1 MRKSGHIRNRNKND
15 RKREKGFV
23 LAEALVLIV
32 IFSIIGTS
40 IMALCYRKVFS
51 AARNKT
57 SMTEKT
63 ALYQASEFVLDS
75 VRSAVETVAKSS
87 DSSATFSD
95 PFSSY
100 PFTIYVNYENTDGSG
115 ENSDNEAVTI
125 DKYSCIRKDGET
137 NTYTV
142 SFTAT
147 YGTTSL
153 YRTTSLKVTAEI
165 TAVSSS
171 EGPSDLTAKV
181 SITRWEWEYHATIE
195 EESAGAEEET

>member
-57 SMTEKT
+57 SMAEKT

-75 VRSAVETVAKSS
+75 VRSAVETVANSS
-87 DSSATFSD
+87 DGSAD
-95 PFSSY
+95 PFFPSSR
-100 PFTIYVNYENTDGSG
+100 FTIYVNYENTDGSG

-125 DKYSCIRKDGET
+125 DKYSCIQKDGET

-153 YRTTSLKVTAEI
+153 KVTAEI
-165 TAVSSS
+165 KAVFSSKGS
-171 EGPSDLTAKV
+171 SDLTAKV

>member
-75 VRSAVETVAKSS
+75 VRSAVETVANSS
-87 DSSATFSD
+87 DGSAD
-95 PFSSY
+95 PFSS
-100 PFTIYVNYENTDGSG
+100 PRFTIYVNYENTDGSG

-153 YRTTSLKVTAEI
+153 KVTAEI
-165 TAVSSS
+165 KAVSSS
-171 EGPSDLTAKV
+171 EGSSDLTAKV

>member
-1 MRKSGHIRNRNKND
+1 M
-15 RKREKGFV
+15 
-23 LAEALVLIV
+23 LIV

-75 VRSAVETVAKSS
+75 VRSAVETVANSS
-87 DSSATFSD
+87 DGSAD
-95 PFSSY
+95 PFPSSR
-100 PFTIYVNYENTDGSG
+100 FTIYVNTDGSG

-125 DKYSCIRKDGET
+125 DKYSCIPKDGET

-153 YRTTSLKVTAEI
+153 KVTAEI
-165 TAVSSS
+165 KAVSSS

>member
-1 MRKSGHIRNRNKND
+1 M
-15 RKREKGFV
+15 
-23 LAEALVLIV
+23 LIV

-75 VRSAVETVAKSS
+75 VRSAVETVANSS
-87 DSSATFSD
+87 DGFSD
-95 PFSSY
+95 PFSSST
-100 PFTIYVNYENTDGSG
+100 FKIYVNYENTDGSG

-125 DKYSCIRKDGET
+125 DKYSCIQKDGET

-153 YRTTSLKVTAEI
+153 KVTAEI
-165 TAVSSS
+165 TAVPSS
-171 EGPSDLTAKV
+171 EGSSDSTAKV
-181 SITRWEWEYHATIE
+181 SITQWEWEYHATIE

>member
-75 VRSAVETVAKSS
+75 VRSAVETAVANSS
-87 DSSATFSD
+87 DGSATFSN
-95 PFSSY
+95 PFSSSRF
-100 PFTIYVNYENTDGSG
+100 PIYVNYENTDGSG

-125 DKYSCIRKDGET
+125 DKYSCIPKDGET

-153 YRTTSLKVTAEI
+153 KVTAEI
-165 TAVSSS
+165 KAVSSS
-171 EGPSDLTAKV
+171 EGPSDSTAKV

>member
-1 MRKSGHIRNRNKND
+1 M
-15 RKREKGFV
+15 
-23 LAEALVLIV
+23 LIV

-75 VRSAVETVAKSS
+75 VRSAVETVANSS
-87 DSSATFSD
+87 DGSAD
-95 PFSSY
+95 PFSSSR
-100 PFTIYVNYENTDGSG
+100 FTIHVNYENTDGSG

-125 DKYSCIRKDGET
+125 DEYSCIPKDGE
-137 NTYTV
+137 TYTV

-153 YRTTSLKVTAEI
+153 KVTAEI
-165 TAVSSS
+165 KAVYSS
-171 EGPSDLTAKV
+171 EGSSLTAKV

>member
-1 MRKSGHIRNRNKND
+1 MLSESLFRGAQQDLYD
-15 RKREKGFV
+15 R
-23 LAEALVLIV
+23 
-32 IFSIIGTS
+32 
-40 IMALCYRKVFS
+40 
-51 AARNKT
+51 
-57 SMTEKT
+57 KT

-75 VRSAVETVAKSS
+75 VRSAVETVANPS
-87 DSSATFSD
+87 DGSATFSN
-95 PFSSY
+95 PFSSSW
-100 PFTIYVNYENTDGSG
+100 FTIYVNYENTDGSG

-125 DKYSCIRKDGET
+125 DEYSCIPKDGET

-153 YRTTSLKVTAEI
+153 KVTAEI
-165 TAVSSS
+165 KAVYSS
-171 EGPSDLTAKV
+171 EGSSDLTAKV

>member
-1 MRKSGHIRNRNKND
+1 M
-15 RKREKGFV
+15 
-23 LAEALVLIV
+23 LIV

-75 VRSAVETVAKSS
+75 VRSAVETVANSS
-87 DSSATFSD
+87 DGSAD
-95 PFSSY
+95 PFSS
-100 PFTIYVNYENTDGSG
+100 PRFIIYVNYENTDGSG

-125 DKYSCIRKDGET
+125 DKYSCIPKDGET

-153 YRTTSLKVTAEI
+153 KVTAEI
-165 TAVSSS
+165 KAVSSS
-171 EGPSDLTAKV
+171 EGSSDLTALTAKV

>member
-75 VRSAVETVAKSS
+75 VRSAVDVANSS
-87 DSSATFSD
+87 DDSATFSN
-95 PFSSY
+95 PFSS
-100 PFTIYVNYENTDGSG
+100 PRFTIHVNYENTDGSG

-125 DKYSCIRKDGET
+125 DKYSCIPKDGET

-153 YRTTSLKVTAEI
+153 KVTAEI
-165 TAVSSS
+165 KAVSSS
-171 EGPSDLTAKV
+171 EGPSDSTAKV

>member
-75 VRSAVETVAKSS
+75 VRSAVETVANSS
-87 DSSATFSD
+87 DGSAD
-95 PFSSY
+95 PFSS
-100 PFTIYVNYENTDGSG
+100 PRFTIYVNYENTDGSG

-125 DKYSCIRKDGET
+125 DKYSCIPKDGET

-153 YRTTSLKVTAEI
+153 KVTAEI
-165 TAVSSS
+165 KAVFLS

>member
-75 VRSAVETVAKSS
+75 VRSAVETVANSS
-87 DSSATFSD
+87 DGSAD
-95 PFSSY
+95 PFSS
-100 PFTIYVNYENTDGSG
+100 PRFTIYVNYENTDGSG

-125 DKYSCIRKDGET
+125 DEYSCIPKDGET

-153 YRTTSLKVTAEI
+153 KVTAEI
-165 TAVSSS
+165 KAVYSSKGS
-171 EGPSDLTAKV
+171 SDLTAKV

>member
-1 MRKSGHIRNRNKND
+1 M
-15 RKREKGFV
+15 
-23 LAEALVLIV
+23 LIV

-87 DSSATFSD
+87 DGSATFSD
-95 PFSSY
+95 PFSSS
-100 PFTIYVNYENTDGSG
+100 PFPIYVNYENTDGSG

-125 DKYSCIRKDGET
+125 DKYSCIQQKDGET
-137 NTYTV
+137 NMYTV

-153 YRTTSLKVTAEI
+153 KVTAEI
-165 TAVSSS
+165 EAVSSS
-171 EGPSDLTAKV
+171 EGSSDLTALTAKV

>member
-1 MRKSGHIRNRNKND
+1 M
-15 RKREKGFV
+15 
-23 LAEALVLIV
+23 LIV

-75 VRSAVETVAKSS
+75 VRSAVETVANSS
-87 DSSATFSD
+87 DGSAD
-95 PFSSY
+95 PFSSSW
-100 PFTIYVNYENTDGSG
+100 FTIYVNYENTDGSG

-125 DKYSCIRKDGET
+125 DKYSCRQKDGET

-153 YRTTSLKVTAEI
+153 KVTAEI
-165 TAVSSS
+165 KAVYSS
-171 EGPSDLTAKV
+171 EGSSDSTAKV

>member
-75 VRSAVETVAKSS
+75 VRSAVETVANSS

-95 PFSSY
+95 PFSSS

-125 DKYSCIRKDGET
+125 DKYSCIPKDGET

-153 YRTTSLKVTAEI
+153 KVTAEI
-165 TAVSSS
+165 EAVSLSKGS
-171 EGPSDLTAKV
+171 SDLTAKV

>member
-1 MRKSGHIRNRNKND
+1 M
-15 RKREKGFV
+15 
-23 LAEALVLIV
+23 LIV

-75 VRSAVETVAKSS
+75 VRSAVDVANSS
-87 DSSATFSD
+87 DGSATFSD
-95 PFSSY
+95 PFSFS

-125 DKYSCIRKDGET
+125 DKYSCIPKDGET

-153 YRTTSLKVTAEI
+153 KVTAEI
-165 TAVSSS
+165 KAVPSS
-171 EGPSDLTAKV
+171 EGSSDSTAKV

>member
-1 MRKSGHIRNRNKND
+1 M
-15 RKREKGFV
+15 
-23 LAEALVLIV
+23 LIV

-75 VRSAVETVAKSS
+75 VRSAVETVANSS
-87 DSSATFSD
+87 DGSAD
-95 PFSSY
+95 PFSS
-100 PFTIYVNYENTDGSG
+100 PRFTIYVNYENTDGSG

-125 DKYSCIRKDGET
+125 DEYSCIPKDGET

-153 YRTTSLKVTAEI
+153 KVTAEI
-165 TAVSSS
+165 KAVYSSKGS
-171 EGPSDLTAKV
+171 SDLTAKV

>member
-75 VRSAVETVAKSS
+75 VRSAVETVANSS
-87 DSSATFSD
+87 DGSAD
-95 PFSSY
+95 PFSSSR
-100 PFTIYVNYENTDGSG
+100 FTIYVNYENTDGSG

-125 DKYSCIRKDGET
+125 DKYSCIPKDGET

-153 YRTTSLKVTAEI
+153 KVTAEI
-165 TAVSSS
+165 KAVSSS
-171 EGPSDLTAKV
+171 EGSSYLTAKV

>member
-1 MRKSGHIRNRNKND
+1 M
-15 RKREKGFV
+15 
-23 LAEALVLIV
+23 LIV

-75 VRSAVETVAKSS
+75 VRSAVETVANSS
-87 DSSATFSD
+87 DGSAD
-95 PFSSY
+95 PFSFSR
-100 PFTIYVNYENTDGSG
+100 FTIHVNYENTDGSG

-125 DKYSCIRKDGET
+125 DKYSCIPKDGET

-153 YRTTSLKVTAEI
+153 KVTAEI
-165 TAVSSS
+165 KAVSSS
-171 EGPSDLTAKV
+171 EGSSDLTANLTAKV
-181 SITRWEWEYHATIE
+181 SITQWEWEYHATIE

>member
-1 MRKSGHIRNRNKND
+1 
-15 RKREKGFV
+15 
-23 LAEALVLIV
+23 
-32 IFSIIGTS
+32 
-40 IMALCYRKVFS
+40 MALCYRKVFS

-75 VRSAVETVAKSS
+75 VRSAVE
-87 DSSATFSD
+87 SATFSD
-95 PFSSY
+95 PFSFSPS

-125 DKYSCIRKDGET
+125 DKYSCIPKDGET

-153 YRTTSLKVTAEI
+153 KVTAEI
-165 TAVSSS
+165 KAVSSS
-171 EGPSDLTAKV
+171 EGSSDLTAKV

>member
-1 MRKSGHIRNRNKND
+1 M
-15 RKREKGFV
+15 
-23 LAEALVLIV
+23 LIV

-75 VRSAVETVAKSS
+75 VRSAVETVANSS
-87 DSSATFSD
+87 DGSAD
-95 PFSSY
+95 PFSPSR
-100 PFTIYVNYENTDGSG
+100 FTIYVNYENTDGSG

-125 DKYSCIRKDGET
+125 DKYSCIPKDGET

-153 YRTTSLKVTAEI
+153 KVTAEI
-165 TAVSSS
+165 KAVPSSKGS
-171 EGPSDLTAKV
+171 SDLTAKV
-181 SITRWEWEYHATIE
+181 SITQWKWEYHATIE